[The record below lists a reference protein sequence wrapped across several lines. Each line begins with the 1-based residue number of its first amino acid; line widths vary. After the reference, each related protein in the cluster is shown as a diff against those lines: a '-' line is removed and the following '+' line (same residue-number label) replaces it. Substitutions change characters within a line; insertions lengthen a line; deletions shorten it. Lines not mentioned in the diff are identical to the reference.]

1 MTLPWS
7 PQQIEWL
14 QAMGLDVL
22 RRDAPPAVA
31 APAVQPATVQSSPE
45 PVPAALARAAR
56 GADLSMLLASHGI
69 PRDAASRRAFWRA
82 LRPLRK
88 AARTP

>member
-7 PQQIEWL
+7 PQQVEWL
-14 QAMGLDVL
+14 QAMGLQVL
-22 RRDAPPAVA
+22 RPAGAVA
-31 APAVQPATVQSSPE
+31 AAAADVEE
-45 PVPAALARAAR
+45 PRLPAALQRAAR
-56 GADLSMLLASHGI
+56 GIDLAPLLRAPGL

-88 AARTP
+88 AARTT